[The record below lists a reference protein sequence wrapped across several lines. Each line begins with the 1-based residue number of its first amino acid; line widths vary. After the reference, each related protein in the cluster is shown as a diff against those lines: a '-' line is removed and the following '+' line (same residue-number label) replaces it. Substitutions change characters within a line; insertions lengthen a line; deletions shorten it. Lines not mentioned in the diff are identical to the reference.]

1 MEGKPINY
9 FSSPLNFE
17 KEKASP
23 PYSLSDKGRY
33 VEPLSDREKII
44 YKVEVDTAPT
54 VSQFSKLFFWKS
66 EATGAV
72 STSILWIL

>member
-17 KEKASP
+17 KKKASH

-33 VEPLSDREKII
+33 VDPLSDREKII
-44 YKVEVDTAPT
+44 YKDEANIAPAA
-54 VSQFSKLFFWKS
+54 SQFSKLFFEKNK
-66 EATGAV
+66 ATGAV
-72 STSILWIL
+72 STSSL

>member
-9 FSSPLNFE
+9 FSSPLNFV
-17 KEKASP
+17 KKKASP

-33 VEPLSDREKII
+33 VDPLTDREKII
-44 YKVEVDTAPT
+44 YKEEAETAPA
-54 VSQFSKLFFWKS
+54 VSQFSKLFFEKS

-72 STSILWIL
+72 STSSL

>member
-33 VEPLSDREKII
+33 VDPLSDREKII
-44 YKVEVDTAPT
+44 YNDKAINASSALV
-54 VSQFSKLFFWKS
+54 FSLFF
-66 EATGAV
+66 
-72 STSILWIL
+72 

>member
-9 FSSPLNFE
+9 FSSPLNFG
-17 KEKASP
+17 KERDSP

-33 VEPLSDREKII
+33 VDPLSDRERII
-44 YKVEVDTAPT
+44 YKVEVDAASV
-54 VSQFSKLFFWKS
+54 VSQFSKLFFEKS

-72 STSILWIL
+72 STSSL